1 MYKGGRNAVCCKG
14 ARKQDLQKRASPA
27 LLAAVLP
34 APMLAEG
41 AGTNAVFAKQLD
53 ATMLAY
59 SINGTVSAV
68 VLAPP
73 VLAHAAAS
81 AIFALDASAAVLANT
96 AAAAVLA
103 KTLQATMLA
112 NVFAG
117 AASALDI
124 PLIPAAAAGVVHV

>member
-41 AGTNAVFAKQLD
+41 AGANAVFAKQLD

-73 VLAHAAAS
+73 VLA
-81 AIFALDASAAVLANT
+81 NT
-96 AAAAVLA
+96 AAAALLA
-103 KTLQATMLA
+103 KTLHTTMLA